1 MKPRIALFLL
11 FALSVSSADRAQTA
25 PAAEE
30 LTMERAVEISLTLHP
45 DVLSAEA
52 GIKAASARSRQA
64 EARPD
69 PKLGLG
75 TAGLPF
81 DLKAREGRESEI
93 DFGLEQTFEFPGKRA
108 LRVDIGRFGETIA
121 SLELAK
127 ARMLVSARVRKAYLR
142 VVLSDRTLESIS
154 RAAGL
159 LDRAVEAV
167 QIQYAAGRA
176 AYGDVLR
183 ARVDLARLRNQAL
196 EERRER
202 GAAAAEFNLLLAR
215 PAGEP
220 LRLTT
225 GLESP
230 PLVRSPEDIKA
241 AALAERPSLKIAAL
255 LAEQAGAAERL
266 SGLNRRPDITAGL
279 FVPSKRFSAWGFS
292 LGLTLP
298 LSGKRSGGER
308 AEAAA
313 IREARLV
320 AVDGHRRRLAAMVD
334 SALESVRLAG
344 EQVRIFE
351 LALLS
356 EIEEELKVSLDLY
369 AFGKIEAFALLDLHR
384 AASEARLEHLRAVYN
399 ESVARIDL
407 EIAGEDVF

>member
-1 MKPRIALFLL
+1 MKQKIALFLI
-11 FALSVSSADRAQTA
+11 FALSALPAGRAQSA
-25 PAAEE
+25 PAADE
-30 LTMERAVEISLTLHP
+30 LTMERAVEIALAAHP

-52 GIKAASARSRQA
+52 GIKAAAARRRQA

-69 PKLGLG
+69 PTIGLG

-81 DLKAREGRESEI
+81 DLRAHEGRESEVE
-93 DFGLEQTFEFPGKRA
+93 FGLEQTFEFPGKRA
-108 LRVDIGRFGETIA
+108 LRADIGRLGEDIA
-121 SLELAK
+121 SLELEK
-127 ARMLVSARVRKAYLR
+127 ARRLVSARVRKAYLR
-142 VVLSDRTLESIS
+142 VVVSGRTLDSI
-154 RAAGL
+154 AASVGL
-159 LDRAVEAV
+159 LDRAIEAV

-176 AYGDVLR
+176 TYADVLR

-202 GAAAAEFNLLLAR
+202 AAAAAELNVLLGR

-230 PLVRSPEDIKA
+230 PLAGSPEEIKA
-241 AALAERPSLKIAAL
+241 AALSERPSLKIAGL
-255 LAEQAGAAERL
+255 VVDQAAAAERL
-266 SGLNRRPDITAGL
+266 TGLNRRPDITAGL

-292 LGLTLP
+292 LGVTLP

-320 AVDGHRRRLAAMVD
+320 AVDGLRRRLTALVD
-334 SALESVRLAG
+334 AALESVLLAG
-344 EQVRIFE
+344 EQVRVFE
-351 LALLS
+351 AGLLAD
-356 EIEEELKVSLDLY
+356 IEEELKVSLDLY
-369 AFGKIEAFALLDLHR
+369 KFGKIEAYALLDLHR
-384 AASEARLEHLRAVYN
+384 AAAEARLEHLRAVYN
-399 ESVARIDL
+399 ESVARVDL
-407 EIAGEDVF
+407 EIAGEDAF

>member
-1 MKPRIALFLL
+1 MKPRIALFLI
-11 FALSVSSADRAQTA
+11 FALSARSAGRAQAT
-25 PAAEE
+25 PAADG
-30 LTMERAVEISLTLHP
+30 LTMERAVEIVLTLHP
-45 DVLSAEA
+45 DVLSAQAE
-52 GIKAASARSRQA
+52 IKAASARKRRA

-69 PKLGLG
+69 PWLGLA

-81 DLKAREGRESEI
+81 DFKAREGRESEVE
-93 DFGLEQTFEFPGKRA
+93 FGLEQTFEFPGKRA
-108 LRVDIGRFGETIA
+108 LRVDIGRFGEDIA
-121 SLELAK
+121 SQELAK
-127 ARMLVSARVRKAYLR
+127 IRMLVSARVRKAYFR

-154 RAAGL
+154 RGAGL
-159 LDRAVEAV
+159 LDRAIEAV

-176 AYGDVLR
+176 AYADVLR
-183 ARVDLARLRNQAL
+183 ARVDLARLRNRAL
-196 EERRER
+196 EERREY
-202 GAAAAEFNLLLAR
+202 GAAAAELNLLLGR

-220 LRLTT
+220 LQLST

-230 PLVRSPEDIKA
+230 PLIRSPGEIKA

-279 FVPSKRFSAWGFS
+279 FVPSKRISAWGFS

-298 LSGKRSGGER
+298 LSGKRFEGER

-351 LALLS
+351 LALLA

-369 AFGKIEAFALLDLHR
+369 KFGKIETYVLLDLHR

-407 EIAGEDVF
+407 EIAGENVF